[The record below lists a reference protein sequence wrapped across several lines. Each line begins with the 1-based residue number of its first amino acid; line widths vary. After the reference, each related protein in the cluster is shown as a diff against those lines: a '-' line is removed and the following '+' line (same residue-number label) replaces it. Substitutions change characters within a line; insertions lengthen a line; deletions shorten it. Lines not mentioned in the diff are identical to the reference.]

1 MTRNELGLAAALAAG
16 LLLQSHAIAG
26 SANIN
31 LTITGSQVTKIPAP
45 VLAATSLFSYQVQVI
60 PLDYASDM
68 NDGII
73 IGTSNGVAAAYVN
86 GQVIPLPGLTGY
98 SDIELMAV
106 ASNGY
111 IVGQGTKG
119 ADTCGLFWASYTST
133 PIEMGCPGLGAI
145 TQVFSVNFQ
154 GVAVG
159 TSFLHSTGDPPTA
172 FAWSISGGMRSIA
185 PQGSELSQAFSISDS
200 GYVAGEAYYGGQ
212 QAATRWYPGSF
223 QAGSTGYS
231 DFAWRAMENGT
242 VFSYTTSWDLN
253 DQAQTIAP
261 NSTSRVWD
269 ISEYGRKVGTIYT
282 NPIRAWTTVPGSNS
296 EQLLPLPAG
305 DTASEALRVNAC
317 GNILGIAF
325 TSDNVMQSVLWSKGI
340 CDSSS
345 VAPIPPTVSL
355 P

>member
-1 MTRNELGLAAALAAG
+1 MFIAEKSFIALAAG
-16 LLLQSHAIAG
+16 LLLQSHAFA
-26 SANIN
+26 ANIN
-31 LTITGSQVTKIPAP
+31 LTIKGTPVATVPVSVVAP
-45 VLAATSLFSYQVQVI
+45 TSFFSYQVQVI
-60 PLDYASDM
+60 PLDYAIDM

-73 IGTSNGVAAAYVN
+73 LGTSNGIAAAYVN
-86 GQVIPLPGLTGY
+86 GQVILLPGLTGY
-98 SDIELMAV
+98 RNIELMAV

-145 TQVFSVNFQ
+145 TQVFSVNAQ

-159 TSFLHSTGDPPTA
+159 SYFPQNTGQRPTA

-212 QAATRWYPGSF
+212 QSATRWYPGSF
-223 QAGSTGYS
+223 QAGTTGYS
-231 DFAWRAMENGT
+231 DFGWRAMENGT
-242 VFSYTTSWDLN
+242 IFSYTTSWDLN

-261 NSTSRVWD
+261 NSISRVWD
-269 ISEYGRKVGTIYT
+269 ISEYGRKVGTIYQT
-282 NPIRAWTTVPGSNS
+282 SLRAWTTVPTNNS

-305 DTASEALRVNAC
+305 NTASEALRVNAC
-317 GNILGIAF
+317 GSILGIAF
-325 TSDNVMQSVLWSKGI
+325 TSDNVRQSVLWSKGI

-345 VAPIPPTVSL
+345 VAPVPPTVSL